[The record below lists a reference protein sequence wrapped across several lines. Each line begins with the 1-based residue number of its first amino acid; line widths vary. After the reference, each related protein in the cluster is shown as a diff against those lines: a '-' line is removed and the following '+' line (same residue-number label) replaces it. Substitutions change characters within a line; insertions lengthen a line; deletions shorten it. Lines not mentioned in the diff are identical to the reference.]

1 MEPCD
6 SCVDK
11 FGIHD
16 LNSVNSCCF
25 QTCANKLG
33 MDNVWDI
40 VPTPCGQNCMKCLDK
55 AKLARGRSLCHQRR
69 IGPPPIFV
77 ENYEKNDDDENPYKP
92 YENDHPVAFY
102 IGFGISAMVLAV
114 VLAVVV
120 IVIFGGQKKRR

>member
-6 SCVDK
+6 SCVKK

-25 QTCANKLG
+25 QTCAKELG

-40 VPTPCGQNCMKCLDK
+40 VPTPCGQKCMACLDK
-55 AKLARGRSLCHQRR
+55 AKLARGRSLCYQRR

-77 ENYEKNDDDENPYKP
+77 ENYEKDYKNPYEK
-92 YENDHPVAFY
+92 EHPVAFY
-102 IGFGISAMVLAV
+102 IGFGISAVVLAAVLAV
-114 VLAVVV
+114 LA
-120 IVIFGGQKKRR
+120 IAIFGGQKRR